1 MSQSGFE
8 EQVLSLAGKISGRPM
23 DGALQDYLNQQ
34 FPADGPMFQSLA
46 RACRQGID
54 EGWLC
59 RHEAGGIR
67 YGRVIKPAPETHNFS
82 VDVVLMENLA
92 GPHHRHPNGEI
103 DMIIPLTDGAQFDGQ
118 GEGWKVYPVDS
129 AHRPTVSDGRAIIL
143 YLLPAGAIEFTG
155 Q

>member
-1 MSQSGFE
+1 MSQSDFE
-8 EQVLSLAGKISGRPM
+8 QRLMSIAGKISGRPL
-23 DGALQDYLNQQ
+23 DRALQDYLNEE
-34 FPADGPMFQSLA
+34 FPADGAIFQALA
-46 RACRQGID
+46 KACRQGIA

-59 RHEAGGIR
+59 RHEQGGIR
-67 YGRVIKPAPETHNFS
+67 FGRVIKPAPETHNFS
-82 VDVVLMENLA
+82 VDVVLMEDLA

-118 GEGWKVYPVDS
+118 GAGWMVYAPDT
-129 AHRPTVSDGRAIIL
+129 AHRPTVSGGRAIIL